1 MSVPLTIENCW
12 LAVSVDDNGDEGVCA
27 VMVGGTWMP
36 LLAADRKRVT
46 FIEEQAQLLAD
57 MQDKK
62 IKIIRLTER
71 SEIRTI
77 RPSLR
82 SEPSSARKL

>member
-1 MSVPLTIENCW
+1 MSAPLTIENCW

-27 VMVGGTWMP
+27 ALVGEHWMP
-36 LLAADRKRVT
+36 LLAADRARLPFVIDAAEK
-46 FIEEQAQLLAD
+46 IAD
-57 MQDKK
+57 QTGQT

-77 RPSLR
+77 A
-82 SEPSSARKL
+82 ARKS